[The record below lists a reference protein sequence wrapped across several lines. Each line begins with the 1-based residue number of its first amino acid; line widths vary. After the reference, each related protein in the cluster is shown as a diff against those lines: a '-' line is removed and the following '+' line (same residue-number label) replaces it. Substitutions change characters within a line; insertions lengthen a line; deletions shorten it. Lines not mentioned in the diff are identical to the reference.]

1 MLQLLVLS
9 TTLLD
14 LVLLRTAPLPIPHPP
29 CIQRVLLRLQQYD
42 FEMHYIQGKLLTVAE
57 TLSRASL
64 NDCTPEIEDSEI
76 ECYVH
81 VIESN
86 YVTGD
91 YRLQQFQ
98 HETKTDESLQTLL
111 TFIQNGWPKN

>member
-64 NDCTPEIEDSEI
+64 NGSFLNIKGTETK
-76 ECYVH
+76 CYVRI
-81 VIESN
+81 IE
-86 YVTGD
+86 
-91 YRLQQFQ
+91 
-98 HETKTDESLQTLL
+98 
-111 TFIQNGWPKN
+111 

>member
-1 MLQLLVLS
+1 MFNDHLPLQSILKRSFLKAS
-9 TTLLD
+9 
-14 LVLLRTAPLPIPHPP
+14 LR
-29 CIQRVLLRLQQYD
+29 IQRFLLRLQRYD
-42 FEMHYIQGKLLTVAE
+42 FEMHYIQGKLLTAADA
-57 TLSRASL
+57 LSRASL